1 MEIDNAG
8 DLIHYTY
15 YMLDWNSVK
24 QIQSSD
30 DRCTTCGGPLN
41 RLEIVRD
48 KKGKEFE
55 GIVCHRCKTVLWVRR

>member
-1 MEIDNAG
+1 MADGRIIIDHYDLQFLSAG
-8 DLIHYTY
+8 VELRI
-15 YMLDWNSVK
+15 
-24 QIQSSD
+24 
-30 DRCTTCGGPLN
+30 PLN